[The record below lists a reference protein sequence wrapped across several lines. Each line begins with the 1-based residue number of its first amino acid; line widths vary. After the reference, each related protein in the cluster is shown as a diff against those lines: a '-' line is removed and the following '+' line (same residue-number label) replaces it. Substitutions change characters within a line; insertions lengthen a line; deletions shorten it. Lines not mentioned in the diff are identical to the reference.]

1 MKRLKNIFQ
10 TKLFY
15 ILGIC
20 FVKIKKVFTRTN
32 VCDILSA
39 SKIEGDGMNI
49 LKGYVFR
56 MYPTK
61 KQEQLI
67 NKTIGSTRFIY
78 NYFLDDKIKEYKV
91 TGKSKSAYDQI
102 KLIPSLS
109 KEYPFL
115 KEVDSCALRN
125 SLFNLEDAY
134 KRFYKGSGYP
144 KFKAKGVH
152 ESYKT
157 NNIKSSY
164 KGNNYNS
171 IKLDLKNKTITLPK
185 LKEVK
190 IRGYRNK
197 QIILGEVKSAVVKKD
212 AGKYYVSV
220 LIEEKLIKPAF
231 VPKSIIGIDLGIKDL
246 IVTSY
251 NEKIEN
257 KIKLNT
263 KRMIGLQRGLSRC
276 KFGSKNRYKMKLKIQ
291 RLYQKI
297 RNARK
302 HMIHDITNKLIK
314 ENDIIVTENL
324 DVKGM
329 QKNHYIAKGLNE
341 NPISEIMRVLKY
353 KAVWNNKK
361 LIQIDRYYPS
371 SQICS
376 VCNYQN
382 RKAKDL
388 KLRKWE
394 CPVCHIEHER
404 DYNAAVNI
412 MFKGL
417 EKYMKEMKQGI

>member
-1 MKRLKNIFQ
+1 M
-10 TKLFY
+10 
-15 ILGIC
+15 
-20 FVKIKKVFTRTN
+20 FTRTN

-276 KFGSKNRYKMKLKIQ
+276 KSGSKNRYKMKLKIQ

-371 SQICS
+371 SQICN

-382 RKAKDL
+382 KEVKNL
-388 KLRKWE
+388 SIRKWE

>member
-1 MKRLKNIFQ
+1 MK
-10 TKLFY
+10 
-15 ILGIC
+15 
-20 FVKIKKVFTRTN
+20 
-32 VCDILSA
+32 
-39 SKIEGDGMNI
+39 I

-56 MYPTK
+56 MYPNE
-61 KQEQLI
+61 KQEELI
-67 NKTIGSTRFIY
+67 NKTIGCSRFIY
-78 NYFLDDKIKEYKV
+78 NHFLDDKIKEYKE
-91 TGKSKSAYDQI
+91 TGKSKSAYDQMN
-102 KLIPSLS
+102 LIPSLS
-109 KEYPFL
+109 KEKPFL

-134 KRFYKGSGYP
+134 KRFFNGNGYP
-144 KFKAKGVH
+144 RFKAKGVH
-152 ESYKT
+152 QSYKT
-157 NNIKSSY
+157 NNIKNSY

-171 IKLDLKNKTITLPK
+171 IKLDLINKAITLPK

-197 QIILGEVKSAVVKKD
+197 EVIPGEVKSAVVKKD

-220 LIEEKLIKPAF
+220 LTNEELIRPSF
-231 VPKSIIGIDLGIKDL
+231 VPTSIIGIDLGIKDL
-246 IVTSY
+246 IVTSF
-251 NEKIEN
+251 NEKIED

-263 KRMIGLQRGLSRC
+263 KRMI
-276 KFGSKNRYKMKLKIQ
+276 KNRYKMKLKIQ

-302 HMIHDITNKLIK
+302 HMIHDITNKLMN
-314 ENDIIVTENL
+314 ENDIIVTEDL
-324 DVKGM
+324 DVKEM
-329 QKNHYIAKGLNE
+329 QKNHYVAKGLNE
-341 NPISEIMRVLKY
+341 NPISEIIRVLKY
-353 KAVWNNKK
+353 KANWNNKK

-382 RKAKDL
+382 KKVKDL
-388 KLRKWE
+388 SIRNWE
-394 CPVCHIEHER
+394 CPVCHTEHTR

-417 EKYMKEMKQGI
+417 EKYMKEIKQGI

>member
-1 MKRLKNIFQ
+1 MQKAKVCK
-10 TKLFY
+10 KLF
-15 ILGIC
+15 
-20 FVKIKKVFTRTN
+20 TN
-32 VCDILSA
+32 VVIHDILIA
-39 SKIEGDGMNI
+39 IMIEGDGVKI
-49 LKGYVFR
+49 LKDYVFR
-56 MYPTK
+56 MYPTE
-61 KQEQLI
+61 KQEELI
-67 NKTIGSTRFIY
+67 NKTIGCSRFIY
-78 NYFLDDKIKEYKV
+78 NYFLDDKIKEYKK
-91 TGKSKSAYDQI
+91 TGKSKSDYDQI

-125 SLFNLEDAY
+125 SLFNLDNAFTN
-134 KRFYKGSGYP
+134 FYNGNGYP

-197 QIILGEVKSAVVKKD
+197 EVITGEVKSAVIKKD

-220 LIEEKLIKPAF
+220 LTNEELIRPAF
-231 VPKSIIGIDLGIKDL
+231 VPTSIIGLDLGIKDL
-246 IVTSY
+246 IVTSF

-257 KIKLNT
+257 NIKLNT

-276 KFGSKNRYKMKLKIQ
+276 KPGSKNRYKMKLKIQ

-302 HMIHDITNKLIK
+302 HMIHDITNKLIN
-314 ENDIIVTENL
+314 ENDIIVTEDL

-329 QKNHYIAKGLNE
+329 QKNHYVAKGLNE
-341 NPISEIMRVLKY
+341 NPISEIIRVLKY
-353 KAVWNNKK
+353 KANWNNKR

-382 RKAKDL
+382 KEVKDL
-388 KLRKWE
+388 SIRKWE
-394 CPVCHIEHER
+394 CPVCHTKHNR

-417 EKYMKEMKQGI
+417 EKYMKVIEQSI

>member
-1 MKRLKNIFQ
+1 MQ
-10 TKLFY
+10 
-15 ILGIC
+15 
-20 FVKIKKVFTRTN
+20 V
-32 VCDILSA
+32 
-39 SKIEGDGMNI
+39 

-61 KQEQLI
+61 EQEELI
-67 NKTIGSTRFIY
+67 NKTIGCSRFIY
-78 NYFLDDKIKEYKV
+78 NHFLDDKIKEYKE

-134 KRFYKGSGYP
+134 KRFFNGNGYP

-157 NNIKSSY
+157 NNMKSSY

-197 QIILGEVKSAVVKKD
+197 KVIPGEIKSAVIKKD
-212 AGKYYVSV
+212 ADKYYVSV
-220 LIEEKLIKPAF
+220 LIEEELIRPAF
-231 VPKSIIGIDLGIKDL
+231 VPTSIIGLDLGIKDL
-246 IVTSY
+246 IVTSF

-257 KIKLNT
+257 NIKLNT
-263 KRMIGLQRGLSRC
+263 KRMIGLQRGISRC
-276 KFGSKNRYKMKLKIQ
+276 KSGSKNRNKMKLKIQ

-302 HMIHDITNKLIK
+302 HMIHDITNELIN
-314 ENDIIVTENL
+314 ENDIIVTEDL

-329 QKNHYIAKGLNE
+329 QKNHYVAKGLNE
-341 NPISEIMRVLKY
+341 NPISEIIRVLKY
-353 KAVWNNKK
+353 KADWNNKK
-361 LIQIDRYYPS
+361 IIQIDRYYPS
-371 SQICS
+371 SQICN

-382 RKAKDL
+382 RKVKDL
-388 KLRKWE
+388 SIREWE
-394 CPVCHIEHER
+394 CPVCHTKHDR
-404 DYNAAVNI
+404 DHNAAVNI
-412 MFKGL
+412 MFEGL
-417 EKYMKEMKQGI
+417 TIYMKGIEQGI

>member
-1 MKRLKNIFQ
+1 MQ
-10 TKLFY
+10 
-15 ILGIC
+15 
-20 FVKIKKVFTRTN
+20 
-32 VCDILSA
+32 
-39 SKIEGDGMNI
+39 I

-56 MYPTK
+56 LYPNK
-61 KQEQLI
+61 EQAELI
-67 NKTIGSTRFIY
+67 NKTIGCCRFIY
-78 NYFLDDKIKEYKV
+78 NYFLDDKIKEYKE

-109 KEYPFL
+109 KEKPWL

-125 SLFNLEDAY
+125 SIFNLEDAY
-134 KRFYKGSGYP
+134 KRFYDGSGYP
-144 KFKAKGVH
+144 KFKAKSVH

-157 NNIKSSY
+157 NNIKNSY

-190 IRGYRNK
+190 IRGYRNRK
-197 QIILGEVKSAVVKKD
+197 VMLGEIKSAVVKKD

-220 LIEEKLIKPAF
+220 LIEEELIRPSF
-231 VPKSIIGIDLGIKDL
+231 VPTSIIGIDLGIKDL

-257 KIKLNT
+257 TIKLNT
-263 KRMIGLQRGLSRC
+263 KRMVGLQKGLSRC
-276 KFGSKNRYKMKLKIQ
+276 KKGSKNRYKMRLKIQ

-302 HMIHDITNKLIK
+302 HMIHDITNKLIN
-314 ENDIIVTENL
+314 ENDIIVTESL
-324 DVKGM
+324 DVKSM
-329 QKNHYIAKGLNE
+329 QKNHYVAKGLNE
-341 NPISEIMRVLKY
+341 NPISEIIRVLKY
-353 KAVWNNKK
+353 KANWNNKK

-371 SQICS
+371 SQICN
-376 VCNYQN
+376 VCDYQN
-382 RKAKDL
+382 KKVKDL
-388 KLRKWE
+388 KLRNWE
-394 CPVCHIEHER
+394 CPNCHTKHNR

-417 EKYMKEMKQGI
+417 EKYMKGIEQCI

>member
-1 MKRLKNIFQ
+1 MQ
-10 TKLFY
+10 
-15 ILGIC
+15 
-20 FVKIKKVFTRTN
+20 
-32 VCDILSA
+32 
-39 SKIEGDGMNI
+39 I

-56 MYPTK
+56 MYPTEN
-61 KQEQLI
+61 QEELI
-67 NKTIGSTRFIY
+67 NKTIGCSRFIY
-78 NYFLDDKIKEYKV
+78 NHFLDDKIKEYKK
-91 TGKSKSAYDQI
+91 TGKSKTAYDQI

-109 KEYPFL
+109 KEKPWL

-134 KRFYKGSGYP
+134 KRFYNGNGYP

-197 QIILGEVKSAVVKKD
+197 NIIPGEVKSED

-220 LIEEKLIKPAF
+220 LIEEELIRPSF
-231 VPKSIIGIDLGIKDL
+231 VPTSIIGIDLGIKDL
-246 IVTSY
+246 IVTSF

-257 KIKLNT
+257 TIKLNT
-263 KRMIGLQRGLSRC
+263 KRMVGLQRGISRC
-276 KFGSKNRYKMKLKIQ
+276 KSGSKNRYKMKLKIQ
-291 RLYQKI
+291 RLYRKI

-302 HMIHDITNKLIK
+302 HMIHDITNKLIN
-314 ENDIIVTENL
+314 ENDIIVTEDL
-324 DVKGM
+324 DVRNM
-329 QKNHYIAKGLNE
+329 QKNHYVAKGLNE
-341 NPISEIMRVLKY
+341 NPISEIIRVLKY
-353 KAVWNNKK
+353 KANWNNKK

-371 SQICS
+371 SQICN

-382 RKAKDL
+382 KEVKDL
-388 KLRKWE
+388 SIRKWE
-394 CPVCHIEHER
+394 CPICHIEHER

-417 EKYMKEMKQGI
+417 EIYMRGIEQSI

>member
-1 MKRLKNIFQ
+1 MQ
-10 TKLFY
+10 
-15 ILGIC
+15 
-20 FVKIKKVFTRTN
+20 
-32 VCDILSA
+32 
-39 SKIEGDGMNI
+39 I

-56 MYPTK
+56 MYPDE
-61 KQEQLI
+61 KQEELI
-67 NKTIGSTRFIY
+67 NKTIGCSRFIY
-78 NYFLDDKIKEYKV
+78 NYFLDDKIKEYKE

-115 KEVDSCALRN
+115 KEVDSCALRT
-125 SLFNLEDAY
+125 SLFNLEDAF
-134 KRFYKGSGYP
+134 KRFYNESGYP

-197 QIILGEVKSAVVKKD
+197 EVILGNIKSAVIKKD

-220 LIEEKLIKPAF
+220 LIEEELIRPSF
-231 VPKSIIGIDLGIKDL
+231 VPTNIIGIDLGIKDL
-246 IVTSY
+246 IVTSF

-257 KIKLNT
+257 NIKLNT
-263 KRMIGLQRGLSRC
+263 KRMIGLQRGISRC
-276 KFGSKNRYKMKLKIQ
+276 KPGSKNRYKMKLKIQ

-302 HMIHDITNKLIK
+302 HMIHDITNKLIN

-324 DVKGM
+324 DVKSM
-329 QKNHYIAKGLNE
+329 QKDHYIAKGLNE
-341 NPISEIMRVLKY
+341 NPISEIIRVLKY
-353 KAVWNNKK
+353 KANWNNKR

-371 SQICS
+371 SQLCNI
-376 VCNYQN
+376 CNYQN
-382 RKAKDL
+382 KEVKDL
-388 KLRKWE
+388 SIRSWE
-394 CPVCHIEHER
+394 CPVCHTEHNR

-412 MFKGL
+412 MFEGL
-417 EKYMKEMKQGI
+417 KIYMKVIEQLSNQ

>member
-1 MKRLKNIFQ
+1 MQKIKVCK
-10 TKLFY
+10 KLF
-15 ILGIC
+15 
-20 FVKIKKVFTRTN
+20 TN
-32 VCDILSA
+32 VVIHDILIA
-39 SKIEGDGMNI
+39 IMIRGDGVQI

-56 MYPTK
+56 MYPTE
-61 KQEQLI
+61 KQEELI
-67 NKTIGSTRFIY
+67 NKTIGCSRFIY
-78 NYFLDDKIKEYKV
+78 NHFLDDKIKEYKE

-109 KEYPFL
+109 KEKPWL

-134 KRFYKGSGYP
+134 KRFFNGNGYP
-144 KFKAKGVH
+144 RFKAKGVH

-157 NNIKSSY
+157 NNIKNSY
-164 KGNNYNS
+164 KENNYNS

-197 QIILGEVKSAVVKKD
+197 NIILGEIKSAVIKKD

-220 LIEEKLIKPAF
+220 LTNEELIRPEF
-231 VPKSIIGIDLGIKDL
+231 IPTSIIGIDLGIKDL
-246 IVTSY
+246 IVTSF

-257 KIKLNT
+257 TIKLNT
-263 KRMIGLQRGLSRC
+263 RKMIGLQRGISRC
-276 KFGSKNRYKMKLKIQ
+276 KSGSKNRYKMKLKIQ

-302 HMIHDITNKLIK
+302 HMIHDITNKLIN

-329 QKNHYIAKGLNE
+329 QKNHYVAKGLNE
-341 NPISEIMRVLKY
+341 NPISEIIRVLKY
-353 KAVWNNKK
+353 KADWNNKRI
-361 LIQIDRYYPS
+361 IQIDRYYPS
-371 SQICS
+371 SQICN

-382 RKAKDL
+382 KEVKDL
-388 KLRKWE
+388 SIRNWE
-394 CPVCHIEHER
+394 CPVCHTEHER

-417 EKYMKEMKQGI
+417 EKYMLYLEQGI